1 MSVHVT
7 LSSSS
12 TQVAKNVADF
22 RHHFPVDFKLNVKI
36 MVKKYKPD
44 FLSNANDF
52 RKNKLGLNSRSIYL
66 PTV

>member
-7 LSSSS
+7 LPSSS
-12 TQVAKNVADF
+12 TQVTKNVADF
-22 RHHFPVDFKLNVKI
+22 RHHFLVDFKLNVKV

-52 RKNKLGLNSRSIYL
+52 RKNKLGLNRRSINL

>member
-7 LSSSS
+7 LPSSS

-22 RHHFPVDFKLNVKI
+22 RHLFPVDFKLNVKI

-66 PTV
+66 PTL

>member
-7 LSSSS
+7 LPSAS

-22 RHHFPVDFKLNVKI
+22 RHLFPVDFKLNVKI
-36 MVKKYKPD
+36 MVKKYIPD

-52 RKNKLGLNSRSIYL
+52 RKK
-66 PTV
+66 

>member
-7 LSSSS
+7 MPSSS
-12 TQVAKNVADF
+12 TQVEKNVADF
-22 RHHFPVDFKLNVKI
+22 RHHFPVDFKVNVKI

-52 RKNKLGLNSRSIYL
+52 RKNKQGLNSRSIYL